1 MTTPPTHRRA
11 TDDVSTPKIASIA
24 RPLAMLWLAGTLF
37 VTVTVLATILELNG
51 KGSDARQLT
60 ATSAPFVIA
69 AFLAAKIDV
78 TTIRSNARHDQVDA
92 VLSVINRNTNG
103 ELDRRIV
110 EGAEAAVNRVFV
122 QHGIIPALTAS
133 SPVVSEPTNESAK
146 T

>member
-11 TDDVSTPKIASIA
+11 TDDVSTPKIASIV
-24 RPLAMLWLAGTLF
+24 RPLAMLWLAGILF
-37 VTVTVLATILELNG
+37 VTVTTLSVILELNG
-51 KGSDARQLT
+51 QGSDARQLT

-92 VLSVINRNTNG
+92 VLGVINRNTNG
-103 ELDRRIV
+103 ELDRRIH
-110 EGAEAAVNRVFV
+110 EGSKSAVFEVLAE
-122 QHGIIPALTAS
+122 HGIIPTLTTS
-133 SPVVSEPTNESAK
+133 SPAVSETTNESAK